1 MTAVM
6 HWWLCWQWRRKPFG
20 LSRTGQ
26 TGHLSFVEQGPAQMF
41 LCIKAVDWHI
51 CEFLLA
57 KTAGETPN
65 LFLQTAVLVH
75 LRGPGLGISLMER
88 ENASWEIEYWAERLT
103 KIALKRRNQCSWKLI
118 ARPPWYQLGS
128 ANVEGII
135 HLGEGSSWQRPERDE
150 MTVLYELNV
159 SHRAGKGFCP
169 GSTQLIF
176 TSALGSHCDLQLLAK
191 EKGKGAESK
200 EER

>member
-1 MTAVM
+1 MPWLLWQ

-57 KTAGETPN
+57 KTAGEIPN

-75 LRGPGLGISLMER
+75 LYGPRLGISLMEW

-128 ANVEGII
+128 ALLEQTWRELSIWVKEALDKG
-135 HLGEGSSWQRPERDE
+135 LKGMKWLCFMSW
-150 MTVLYELNV
+150 MWVTGL
-159 SHRAGKGFCP
+159 GKGSVQAP
-169 GSTQLIF
+169 LS
-176 TSALGSHCDLQLLAK
+176 
-191 EKGKGAESK
+191 
-200 EER
+200 